1 MNLGSASGM
10 VVFARILI
18 CCACWGLGQPRP
30 NEVRE
35 QIRAHDKRSVP
46 GLVRISF
53 GLYNETDEIDV
64 LLDALQKISRG
75 EFKGDYTQHKAS
87 GEYRPKG
94 WSADFQKIL
103 YP

>member
-1 MNLGSASGM
+1 M
-10 VVFARILI
+10 RD
-18 CCACWGLGQPRP
+18 
-30 NEVRE
+30 

-53 GLYNETDEIDV
+53 GLYNETDEIDA
-64 LLDALQKISRG
+64 LLEALQKIARG
-75 EFKGDYTQHKAS
+75 EFKGEYTQHKAS

-94 WSADFQKIL
+94 WSVDFQKIL